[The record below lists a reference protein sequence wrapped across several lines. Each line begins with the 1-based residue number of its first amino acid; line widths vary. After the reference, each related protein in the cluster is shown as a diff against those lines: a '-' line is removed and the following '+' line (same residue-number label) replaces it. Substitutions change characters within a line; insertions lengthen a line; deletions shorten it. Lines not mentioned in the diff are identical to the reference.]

1 MTMPEAERARMI
13 DAVIRV
19 SERSLYAY
27 AEHVSKD
34 LMPATID
41 GGWHVASL
49 QFRGPFSGSI
59 AMAVPVL
66 LSQQICGAFLG
77 DDVQDETAMRDLVGE
92 FANMACGAWLTG
104 LEATACFELTHPEV
118 DAAQQVPS
126 CDLAFVINDLPV
138 MLSMSVDDAAVTEP
152 ALIEA
157 AS

>member
-1 MTMPEAERARMI
+1 MTMPDAERERMI

-19 SERSLYAY
+19 SERSLYAF
-27 AEHVSKD
+27 AEHVPAA

-49 QFRGPFSGSI
+49 QFRGPFSGRIS
-59 AMAVPVL
+59 MAVPVL

-77 DDVQDETAMRDLVGE
+77 ADVQDEAAVRDLVGE
-92 FANMACGAWLTG
+92 FANMTCGAWLTG
-104 LEATACFELTHPEV
+104 IDTTECFDLTHPEV

-138 MLSMSVDDAAVTEP
+138 MLTMSLSDAA
-152 ALIEA
+152 LNEA

>member
-1 MTMPEAERARMI
+1 MTMPEAECARMI

-34 LMPATID
+34 LMPASID

-49 QFRGPFSGSI
+49 EFRGPFSGRMS
-59 AMAVPVL
+59 MAVPAL

-77 DDVQDETAMRDLVGE
+77 DDVQDEAAVRDLVGE
-92 FANMACGAWLTG
+92 FANMTCGAWLTG
-104 LEATACFELTHPEV
+104 LEANGCFDLTHPEV
-118 DAAQQVPS
+118 DAATQVPS

-138 MLSMSVDDAAVTEP
+138 MLSMVMS
-152 ALIEA
+152 EA

>member
-1 MTMPEAERARMI
+1 MTMPEAECARMI

-27 AEHVSKD
+27 AEHVPKD

-59 AMAVPVL
+59 SMAVPVL

-104 LEATACFELTHPEV
+104 IEATACFDLTHPEV
-118 DAAQQVPS
+118 DATRQVPS

-138 MLSMSVDDAAVTEP
+138 MLSMSVDDAAATEP